1 MRHLCT
7 AEGDVLEAIRRLES
21 EAREYRRRS
30 QAAAREEDERILNYK
45 ADKLEEAAKYLR
57 ARLP

>member
-21 EAREYRRRS
+21 EAGEYRRRS
-30 QAAAREEDERILNYK
+30 EDAAREEDRRVLEHK
-45 ADKLEEAAKYLR
+45 ADKLEEAARYLR
-57 ARLP
+57 GCLP